1 MLLKAFSM
9 LVFIIYR
16 EKHLYSGTLV
26 SNEDIGKKKSCVKER
41 ENGGGM
47 VRQESWINEVLRIN
61 SHIGRINEMRIDII
75 PNWRYVRNN
84 ADIPRLSAI

>member
-1 MLLKAFSM
+1 M

-26 SNEDIGKKKSCVKER
+26 SNKDTGKKKSSVKER

-47 VRQESWINEVLRIN
+47 VRQESWIKLRM
-61 SHIGRINEMRIDII
+61 HRRQLRK
-75 PNWRYVRNN
+75 RYH
-84 ADIPRLSAI
+84 S